1 MFATHKNLFLYMC
14 CLFIFLLNSC
24 RTTHYLTGNQNL
36 NQSNIAQ
43 IIEGKS
49 TKYELL
55 SILGEPDE
63 ITLGHSKSS
72 ITELQYSLPLQEIVI
87 VPDGEYDVWYYY
99 VRNRIIVN
107 FTKEMYSEIQ
117 YYFVINDADIVVK
130 KIYIDKSAMEYDDL
144 DRNPNDVIDSEIV
157 KEDRSAR
164 FKKEVTIQLDI
175 EFRVGSVEI
184 SSTYLDQLKRVADLM
199 KDSPNKIAVIEG
211 HTDSMGP
218 ATKNLQLSQGRAES
232 VRQNLIDHFGIAQ
245 ERLVA
250 KGFGETRPIA
260 SNETPEGRRKNRRVS
275 VILYANTEKP

>member
-1 MFATHKNLFLYMC
+1 
-14 CLFIFLLNSC
+14 
-24 RTTHYLTGNQNL
+24 LTGNQNL
-36 NQSNIAQ
+36 NQSNIAN
-43 IIEGKS
+43 IIEGKT
-49 TKYELL
+49 TKYEVI

-63 ITLGHSKSS
+63 ITIGHSKSS
-72 ITELQYSLPLQEIVI
+72 IEELQYSLPLTKIEIV
-87 VPDGEYDVWYYY
+87 PEDQYELWYYY
-99 VRNRIIVN
+99 ARNKIIVN

-117 YYFVINDADIVVK
+117 YYLVINDSDIVVT
-130 KIYIDKSAMEYDDL
+130 KIYIDRTVMEYHDL
-144 DRNPNDVIDSEIV
+144 DKNPNDVIEAEIG
-157 KEDRSAR
+157 KEDRPAR

-184 SSTYLDQLKRVADLM
+184 SSTYFNQLKRVADLM
-199 KDSPNKIAVIEG
+199 KVSPNKVAVIEG

-218 ATKNLQLSQGRAES
+218 AAKNLQLSQGRAES

-250 KGFGETRPIA
+250 KGFGETRPIV

>member
-1 MFATHKNLFLYMC
+1 
-14 CLFIFLLNSC
+14 
-24 RTTHYLTGNQNL
+24 LTGNQNL

>member
-1 MFATHKNLFLYMC
+1 MFATHKNLFLYVC
-14 CLFIFLLNSC
+14 CLSILTLNSC

-36 NQSNIAQ
+36 NQSNIAN
-43 IIEGKS
+43 IIEGKT
-49 TKYELL
+49 TKYEVI

-63 ITLGHSKSS
+63 ITIGHSKSS
-72 ITELQYSLPLQEIVI
+72 ITDLQYSLPLQEIVI

-99 VRNRIIVN
+99 VRNRIIIN

-117 YYFVINDADIVVK
+117 YYFIINDSDIVVK
-130 KIYIDKSAMEYDDL
+130 KIYIDKTAMEYDDL
-144 DRNPNDVIDSEIV
+144 DKNPNDVIEAETE
-157 KEDRSAR
+157 KEDRSAL

-175 EFRVGSVEI
+175 EFGVGSVEI
-184 SSTYLDQLKRVADLM
+184 NSTYFDQLKRVADLM
-199 KDSPNKIAVIEG
+199 KDSPNRIAVIEG
-211 HTDSMGP
+211 HTDSTGP
-218 ATKNLQLSQGRAES
+218 ATKNLKLSQRRAES
-232 VRQNLIDHFGIAQ
+232 VRQNLINHFGIAQ

>member
-1 MFATHKNLFLYMC
+1 MFATHKNLFLYVC
-14 CLFIFLLNSC
+14 CLSILTLNSC

-36 NQSNIAQ
+36 NQSNIAN
-43 IIEGKS
+43 IIEGKT
-49 TKYELL
+49 TKYEVI

-63 ITLGHSKSS
+63 ITIGHSKSS
-72 ITELQYSLPLQEIVI
+72 ITDLQYSLPLQEIVI

-99 VRNRIIVN
+99 VRNRIIIN

-117 YYFVINDADIVVK
+117 YYFIINDSDIVVK
-130 KIYIDKSAMEYDDL
+130 KIYIDKTAMEYDDL
-144 DRNPNDVIDSEIV
+144 DKNPNDVIEAETE
-157 KEDRSAR
+157 KEDRSAL

-175 EFRVGSVEI
+175 EFQVGSVEI
-184 SSTYLDQLKRVADLM
+184 SSTYFDQLKRVADLM
-199 KDSPNKIAVIEG
+199 KVSPNRSAVIEG
-211 HTDSMGP
+211 HTDSMGS
-218 ATKNLQLSQGRAES
+218 ATGNLQLSQRRAES

-260 SNETPEGRRKNRRVS
+260 SNETPEGRRKNRRVT